1 MYTDGE
7 DSPES
12 LFKRELAKR
21 GLTGGAVKA
30 DEREESGKFSCR
42 VTVHSL
48 VCWYTQD
55 LAVHCSRTPAAVNL
69 SIQSEM

>member
-1 MYTDGE
+1 MTDGE

-30 DEREESGKFSCR
+30 DEREESGRLSCR
-42 VTVHSL
+42 LSVHSL
-48 VCWYTQD
+48 VCWYTHG
-55 LAVHCSRTPAAVNL
+55 LVVHCSRSPAAVKL
-69 SIQSEM
+69 SIQSDM

>member
-1 MYTDGE
+1 MTDGE

-30 DEREESGKFSCR
+30 DEREESGRFSCCWM
-42 VTVHSL
+42 L
-48 VCWYTQD
+48 VRIRLCY
-55 LAVHCSRTPAAVNL
+55 
-69 SIQSEM
+69 